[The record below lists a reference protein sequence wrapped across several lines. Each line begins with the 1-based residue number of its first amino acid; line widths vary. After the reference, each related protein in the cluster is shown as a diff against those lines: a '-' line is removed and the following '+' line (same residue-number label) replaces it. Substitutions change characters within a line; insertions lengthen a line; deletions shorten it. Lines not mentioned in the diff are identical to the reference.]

1 MNLRQWFIDFFGFS
15 KKETNGILVLLV
27 LIGLLAVLPR
37 FYAIR
42 TQKPISPDSLTLQS
56 WYNVLLTMEVADS
69 TNPDFSEYSK
79 IQRKKDIGQKNYT
92 QLRKKQAEPGM
103 KLPPPLETARSTAG
117 DQVFLKED
125 INVASADQLMEVN
138 GIGPVL
144 SERIIKF
151 RDRMGGFHSLDQL
164 SDVYGLEG
172 EVISRLSQRFEVQ
185 SGIRKSVMINADSVN
200 QLVTHPLIT
209 YKLAWSILN
218 YRKTHGDYTEA
229 AQLKQIKGFPD
240 SLYQKIYP
248 YISLQPV
255 TGN

>member
-27 LIGLLAVLPR
+27 LIGLLAILPR
-37 FYAIR
+37 FYAMKAQR
-42 TQKPISPDSLTLQS
+42 PISPDSLTLQT
-56 WYNVLLTMEVADS
+56 WYSTLLSMEVADS
-69 TNPDFSEYSK
+69 VSPDFSEYSK
-79 IQRKKDIGQKNYT
+79 IQRKKDIGRKNYT
-92 QLRKKQAEPGM
+92 QLRKKQPEPGM
-103 KLPPPLETARSTAG
+103 KLPPPLETGRSNVA

-125 INVASADQLMEVN
+125 INTATADQLMQVN

-144 SERIIKF
+144 SERILKF
-151 RDRMGGFHSLDQL
+151 RDRMGGFYSLDQL
-164 SDVYGLEG
+164 ADVYGLEK
-172 EVISRLSQRFEVQ
+172 EVISRLSQRFEIQ

-200 QLVTHPLIT
+200 QLVTHPMIT

-240 SLYQKIYP
+240 SLYQRIYP
-248 YISLQPV
+248 YISLQP
-255 TGN
+255 GD